1 MGLTMK
7 LTKELFNVEKNIC
20 GIGLKGLNDTAF
32 SLYVNEV
39 FNEQQKNIIILTPT
53 LFEANKL
60 LNELSSFNKKCL
72 LFPMDDFLT
81 SLAVATSPDLKIT
94 RLETIN
100 TILNSS
106 EKHILITHLMGF
118 LRFLPTKEVYQ
129 NHIIKLKVGMEFE
142 PKKLVS
148 MLSDIGYRRDSFV
161 YKTTDMAVRGF
172 IVDVFPVSELHP
184 IRIEFFGD
192 EIDSIRY
199 FDEESQRT
207 IENIDKI
214 DIYPA
219 SEFILENNNEEIEN
233 NYQHL
238 LLNYNSEVSS
248 ISDYFPGNILF
259 IKDYA
264 QIKNL
269 YNEIEGQIIEYK
281 REKDNNYDGKY
292 MHDLDII
299 DKENAVYYLSHDSLI
314 SSLKLQEII
323 DFKMQEVPKF
333 HENIDAIENYLSSN
347 QTKTIVLALKNYQI
361 RSLSKNLKVPYV
373 ITNIDNIFEGKVNIV
388 DFELEEGFIYQ
399 NIALIT
405 AQDLFDVKRSKK
417 VYKTKFKYSTKIR
430 DINKLE
436 IGDYIV
442 HNASG
447 IGIYNGI
454 KTLGLNGI
462 KKDYL
467 EILYKGNDK
476 LYIPVEKIE
485 LISKFSGKEGI
496 TPKVNSL
503 NSTEW
508 QKTKMRVVNKVKN
521 IASELL
527 RIYAEREMKQG
538 FKYAPDEELQT
549 MFESEFEYKLTDDQ
563 ALAVRQIKDEMET
576 SHPMDRL
583 LCGDVGFGKT
593 EVAFRAIFKAIMNGK
608 QVIYLCPTTILSMQ
622 QYNNAL
628 ERFKNYPVN
637 IALLNRFVS
646 HKVASENIEKF
657 NKGTIDFI
665 IGTHRVLSN
674 DIKPKNLGLLVIDEE
689 QRFGVT
695 HKEKIKKY
703 KSDVDVLTLTATP
716 IPRTLQMSL
725 VGIRSLSL
733 ITTPPVN
740 RYPIQ
745 TYVVEENNAL
755 IKDAIYK
762 ELSRGGQIFILYNHV
777 DLIEHKVYEIQ
788 SLIPEARIIYAH
800 GRMERNEIENKMMDF
815 VNHKADI
822 MVCTTIIETGI
833 DIPNVNTLI
842 ILEADHFGLS
852 QLYQIR
858 GRVGRSDKIAYAYM
872 MYKGGKV
879 LGEEAIKRLKA
890 IEEFTE
896 LGSGFKI
903 ANRDL
908 SIRGA
913 GDILGS
919 EQAGFIDSVG
929 IDLYLKIL
937 NDEVKKLKG
946 EITSDEEITKDD
958 KPLINVSTHIDDN
971 YVSDEEIKIEIHK
984 MINTIDSFEKLASIK
999 EELED
1004 RFGKIDHEMEIYMYE
1019 EWFDK
1024 IAKQVG
1030 VMQIKETKT
1039 TIELIFNREISS
1051 KINGEKLFIDAYNI
1065 SPYFKFNYHNNC
1077 LGITLEL
1084 VKLPKHYVYYLI
1096 DLLNTMI

>member
-1 MGLTMK
+1 MVQNMK
-7 LTKELFNVEKNIC
+7 LVNELFNLKEDVC
-20 GIGLKGLNDTAF
+20 CIGLKGLNDTAF
-32 SLYVNEV
+32 SLYINEF
-39 FNEQQKNIIILTPT
+39 FNSRKQNVIILTPT

-60 LNELSSFNKKCL
+60 LNELSTMNDKVL

-94 RLETIN
+94 RLETMN
-100 TILNSS
+100 TALNSK
-106 EKHILITHLMGF
+106 EPHILITHLMGF
-118 LRFLPTKEVYQ
+118 LRFLPTVSLYQ
-129 NHIIKLKVGMEFE
+129 SSIIKLKVGMEYDIKE
-142 PKKLVS
+142 LANKLIN
-148 MLSDIGYRRDSFV
+148 IGYQRDAFV
-161 YKTTDMAVRGF
+161 YKTTDIAIRGF
-172 IVDVFPVSELHP
+172 VLDIFPVSETHP

-192 EIDSIRY
+192 EIESIRY
-199 FDEESQRT
+199 FDEETQKS
-207 IENIDKI
+207 IENIDEI
-214 DIYPA
+214 SIYPA
-219 SEFILENNNEEIEN
+219 SEFILEENHDEIEKKH
-233 NYQHL
+233 QHFL
-238 LLNYNSEVSS
+238 FEYNKEVSS
-248 ISDYFPGNILF
+248 IKDYFPGNNLF

-269 YNEIEGQIIEYK
+269 YHEIEGQISEYRSEKDIEYK
-281 REKDNNYDGKY
+281 GKY
-292 MHDLDII
+292 MHNLDILNQ
-299 DKENAVYYLSHDSLI
+299 DNATHYLSHDSLI
-314 SSLKLQEII
+314 GSLPLKNIY
-323 DFKMQEVPKF
+323 DFKMTEVPKF
-333 HENIDAIENYLSSN
+333 HENIDAIENYLKIQHN
-347 QTKTIVLALKNYQI
+347 KTIVLALKSYQI
-361 RSLSKNLKVPYV
+361 KSFVKRLDVPYV
-373 ITNIDNIFEGKVNIV
+373 ITDIDNLFKDKVNIV
-388 DFELEEGFIYQ
+388 DYELEEGFVYKDI
-399 NIALIT
+399 IVIT
-405 AQDLFDVKRSKK
+405 ANDLFDIRKTKK
-417 VYKTKFKYSTKIR
+417 IYKTKFKYSTKIR
-430 DINKLE
+430 DVNKLE

-442 HNASG
+442 HNVNG

-454 KTLGLNGI
+454 KTLTANGL

-476 LYIPVEKIE
+476 LYIPVEKID
-485 LISKFSGKEGI
+485 LISKYSGKEGVA
-496 TPKVNSL
+496 PKVNSL
-503 NSTEW
+503 NSSEW

-538 FKYAPDEELQT
+538 FKYAPDDELQE

-563 ALAVRQIKDEMET
+563 ALATKQIKDEMET

-622 QYNNAL
+622 QYHNAV

-657 NKGTIDFI
+657 NKGTIDLI

-674 DIKPKNLGLLVIDEE
+674 DIKPKDLGLLVIDEE

-703 KSDVDVLTLTATP
+703 KSDIDVLTLTATP

-733 ITTPPVN
+733 ITTPPIN
-740 RYPIQ
+740 RYPIE
-745 TYVVEENNAL
+745 TYVVEENSAL

-762 ELSRGGQIFILYNHV
+762 ELSRSGQIFILYNHI

-788 SLIPEARIIYAH
+788 SLVPEARIIFAH
-800 GRMERNEIENKMMDF
+800 GRMERNEIENKMIDF
-815 VNHKADI
+815 VNHRADI
-822 MVCTTIIETGI
+822 MICTTIIETGI

-872 MYKGGKV
+872 MYQSGKV

-937 NDEVKKLKG
+937 NDEVRKLKG
-946 EITSDEEITKDD
+946 EIVDDEQDNKDD
-958 KPLINVSTHIDDN
+958 KPLINIATHIDDN
-971 YVSDEEIKIEIHK
+971 YVFEQEIKIQIHK
-984 MINTIDSFEKLASIK
+984 MINTIDSSSKLKDIK
-999 EELED
+999 AEIED

-1019 EWFDK
+1019 EWFEK
-1024 IAKQVG
+1024 IAKKCG

-1039 TIELIFNREISS
+1039 MVELIFNADTSS
-1051 KINGEKLFIDAYNI
+1051 KINGEKIFMDAYKI
-1065 SPYFKFNYHNNC
+1065 SPYFKFNYHNKC

-1084 VKLPKHYVYYLI
+1084 VKLSKHYVYYLI
-1096 DLLNTMI
+1096 DLLNTLL

>member
-1 MGLTMK
+1 MGKTMR
-7 LTKELFNVEKNIC
+7 LNKELLPISNNPFDYVI
-20 GIGLKGLNDTAF
+20 KGLNDAGF
-32 SLYVNEV
+32 CHYINEV
-39 FNEQQKNIIILTPT
+39 FEEKKENILLVTPT
-53 LFEANKL
+53 LFEANRL
-60 LNELSSFNKKCL
+60 LNILSSYTDKAL

-81 SLAVATSPDLKIT
+81 SMAVAISPDLKIT

-100 TILNSS
+100 NLLNND
-106 EKHILITHLMGF
+106 KHIVVTHLMGF
-118 LRFLPTKEVYQ
+118 LRFLPSKELYLNKIV
-129 NHIIKLKVGMEFE
+129 KLKRNMEYN
-142 PKKLVS
+142 PKQLVND
-148 MLSDIGYRRDSFV
+148 LINIGYVKDTFV
-161 YKTTDMAVRGF
+161 SKTTDIAVRGYV
-172 IVDVFPVSELHP
+172 IDVFPVSSNNP

-199 FDEESQRT
+199 FDPENQKSIEELDDVL
-207 IENIDKI
+207 IF
-214 DIYPA
+214 PA
-219 SEFILENNNEEIEN
+219 SECLAESNELIEK
-233 NYQHL
+233 QHL
-238 LLNYNSEVSS
+238 LTVYNKTVVS
-248 ISDYFPGNILF
+248 IADYLSDCILF
-259 IKDYA
+259 LKDYP
-264 QIKNL
+264 QIKSV
-269 YNEIEGQIIEYK
+269 YKEIKEQTDEY
-281 REKDNNYDGKY
+281 RLEKDRDFNKDY
-292 MHDLDII
+292 MFDLKKFNSYKKI
-299 DKENAVYYLSHDSLI
+299 YYLSHDSMI
-314 SSLKLQEII
+314 SDINSLKII
-323 DFKMQEVPKF
+323 DFKTKDVPKF
-333 HENIDAIENYLSSN
+333 HENIEAVTNYLESN
-347 QTKTIVLALKNYQI
+347 QNKTIIICLKRYQI
-361 RSLSKNLKVPYV
+361 KSFTRNIDLNYV
-373 ITNIDNIFEGKVNIV
+373 ITDIDHIFKNKINII
-388 DFELEEGFIYQ
+388 ELELDDGFKYDDFI
-399 NIALIT
+399 IISDK
-405 AQDLFDVKRSKK
+405 DLFDIRRERKS
-417 VYKTKFKYSTKIR
+417 YKTKFKYSTKIR

-442 HNASG
+442 HNACG

-454 KTLGLNGI
+454 KTLSMNDI
-462 KKDYL
+462 EKDYIEL
-467 EILYKGNDK
+467 LYKNNDK
-476 LYIPVEKIE
+476 LYIPVEKID
-485 LISKFSGKEGI
+485 LISKYSGKEGMV
-496 TPKVNSL
+496 PKVSSL
-503 NSTEW
+503 NGTDW
-508 QKTKMRVVNKVKN
+508 QKTKMRVSNKVHN

-527 RIYAEREMKQG
+527 RIYAEREMKKG

-549 MFESEFEYKLTDDQ
+549 MFESEFDYKLTEDQ
-563 ALAVRQIKDEMET
+563 ILATRQIKDEMET

-622 QYNNAL
+622 QYNSAI

-637 IALLNRFVS
+637 IGLLNRFVLPRIAN
-646 HKVASENIEKF
+646 KNIEDF
-657 NKGTIDFI
+657 NSGKLDLL
-665 IGTHRVLSN
+665 IGTHKVLN
-674 DIKPKNLGLLVIDEE
+674 DLVKPKNLGLLVIDEE
-689 QRFGVT
+689 QRFGVA

-745 TYVVEENNAL
+745 TYVVEENNIL

-762 ELSRGGQIFILYNHV
+762 ELARSGQIFILYNHV

-788 SLIPEARIIYAH
+788 SLVPEAKIIFAH
-800 GRMERNEIENKMMDF
+800 GKMNRDEIENRMIDF
-815 VNHKADI
+815 INHKADI
-822 MVCTTIIETGI
+822 LVCTTIIETGI

-872 MYKGGKV
+872 MYKPGKV

-929 IDLYLKIL
+929 VDLYLKIL
-937 NDEVKKLKG
+937 NDEVRKLKG
-946 EITSDEEITKDD
+946 EVIEEETNEP
-958 KPLINVSTHIDDN
+958 PLLNIATHINDN
-971 YVSDEEIKIEIHK
+971 YVSENELKIEIHK
-984 MINTIDSFEKLASIK
+984 LINTIDSYKKLK
-999 EELED
+999 EVKAEIED

-1024 IAKQVG
+1024 IARLAG
-1030 VMQIKETKT
+1030 VMKVNQTKT
-1039 TIELIFNREISS
+1039 TVELIFTPQETA
-1051 KINGEKLFIDAYNI
+1051 KINGEKLFMEAYDV
-1065 SPYFKFNYHNNC
+1065 SPYFKFNHHGKC
-1077 LGITLEL
+1077 LGVMLET
-1084 VKLPKHYVYYLI
+1084 VKLPKHYIFYLI
-1096 DLLNTMI
+1096 ELLGKKFKNEQ